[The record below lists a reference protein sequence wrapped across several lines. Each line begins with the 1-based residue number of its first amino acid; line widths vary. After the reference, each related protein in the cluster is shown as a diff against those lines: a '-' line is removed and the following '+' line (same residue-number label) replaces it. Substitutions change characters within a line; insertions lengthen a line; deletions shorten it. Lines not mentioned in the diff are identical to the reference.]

1 MENKRQRKQNSELK
15 PLPEFDIFHLPKIQ
29 NSIECD
35 FTQELRPVSTLDSKA
50 FIEFNLSTGRDQYLR
65 LWQTEFYLR
74 MKIKLEKPL
83 NGTVGE
89 ADWANVWTS
98 NNLMNSLF
106 KQVEFYIGDRLID
119 PAHQTY
125 PYKTYFEKFFGKS
138 YEMKRTASELGFW
151 FEDISLTDAEAVLV
165 KSQEKIKCKAKA
177 SDPSQG
183 QEFELFGKIHLP
195 MFEQRRTALLGG
207 CKLKLRFI
215 PNDPSFYIKCK
226 SDIRVKS
233 VEFTNCTLKVEGV
246 KVMDHI
252 LRGHEMGLAQSN
264 ARYLLLENFVVPV
277 TVNKGTQDIIIDNI
291 HSGIMPNRCFVAFVD
306 HRAFNGSHSLNP
318 YNFQNFGVNHLQLFA
333 NGLPIGG
340 LAKKP
345 NFKTGWFVKEYYDLF
360 KVTNQDNVDTCIT
373 LKKDS
378 FSTGNNIFAFRCMP
392 DLSTAKALSF
402 QNPIKEATI
411 RLHLTFDEAL
421 TETITVLVYLDFD
434 SVLEITSDRSV
445 HHELNQ

>member
-1 MENKRQRKQNSELK
+1 MDKKLRKQNDLK
-15 PLPEFDIFHLPKIQ
+15 PLPEFDIFQIPKIQ
-29 NSIECD
+29 NSIDCE

-50 FIEFNLSTGRDQYLR
+50 FIEFNLTTAKDQYLR

-74 MKIKLEKPL
+74 LKIRLEKSAIGPKI
-83 NGTVGE
+83 VE
-89 ADWANVWTS
+89 KDWDDVWTCT
-98 NNLMNSLF
+98 NLMNSLL

-119 PAHQTY
+119 PPHQTHA
-125 PYKTYFEKFFGKS
+125 YKTYFEKFFGKS
-138 YEMKRTASELGFW
+138 SDIKNTAAELGFW
-151 FEDISLTDAEAVLV
+151 FEGSNFSNPDGSIS
-165 KSQEKIKCKAKA
+165 KSSEIIRCKAGAKDA
-177 SDPSQG
+177 G
-183 QEFELFGKIHLP
+183 EGEEFELFGKIHLP
-195 MFEQRRTALLGG
+195 MFEQRKTALIGG

-215 PNDPSFYIKCK
+215 PNDPAFYIKCK
-226 SDIRVKS
+226 NDVRVKS

-252 LRGHEMGLAQSN
+252 LRGHELGLNHSN

-291 HSGIMPNRCFVAFVD
+291 HTGAMPNRCFIAFVD
-306 HRAFNGSHSLNP
+306 HRAFNGSHSMNP

-345 NFKTGWFVKEYYDLF
+345 NFRSGWITREYYDLF

-373 LKKDS
+373 LKKDN
-378 FSTGNNIFAFRCMP
+378 FAKGNNIFAFRCMP
-392 DLSTAKALSF
+392 DLSTAKALNF
-402 QNPIKEATI
+402 QNPLKEATI

-434 SVLEITSDRSV
+434 AVLEITGERNV
-445 HHELNQ
+445 FHELN